1 MENKII
7 LDYAEY
13 EQMEK
18 ELNRL
23 KELEEANTIGVTV
36 EYKQMLNWKQK
47 YTLDIGSNINEEIKK
62 IFEAECSDIN
72 QKLNQLASI
81 RKELIQ
87 LSGINRIS
95 AFFGWNKIVEKINFI
110 MKQI

>member
-13 EQMEK
+13 EQIEK

-23 KELEEANTIGVTV
+23 KELQEINTIRVTV
-36 EYKQMLNWKQK
+36 EYNQMLKWKQK
-47 YTLDIGSNINEEIKK
+47 YTLEIGSNINEEIKK

-72 QKLNQLASI
+72 QKLNQLISI
-81 RKELIQ
+81 RKELKQ
-87 LSGINRIS
+87 LSEINRIS
-95 AFFGWNKIVEKINFI
+95 AFFRWNKIMEKINSI
-110 MKQI
+110 MN

>member
-13 EQMEK
+13 EQIEK

-23 KELEEANTIGVTV
+23 KELQEINTIRITV
-36 EYKQMLNWKQK
+36 EYKQMLKWEQK
-47 YTLDIGSNINEEIKK
+47 YTLEIGSNINEEIKK

-72 QKLNQLASI
+72 QKLNQLISI
-81 RKELIQ
+81 QKELKQ
-87 LSGINRIS
+87 LSEINRIS
-95 AFFGWNKIVEKINFI
+95 AFFRWNKIMEKINSI
-110 MKQI
+110 MK